1 MGNEVLEQIIK
12 IKDAVPKKQRILCN
26 YLALN
31 YEKIGVMTV
40 AELAENA
47 GVGSTTVMRLVQLLG
62 FDSYTTFKKALAQE
76 SLLKNTTPYRRL
88 RHGISVLGDGERDTF
103 HMAIADGIQ
112 VLENLCTPSNISQFE
127 AAIQL
132 MLESDQLYILG
143 MRSSKALALYFEY
156 VAERFYPHIR
166 QLSWKRSLSMTGLQ
180 SIRRRRMCF

>member
-76 SLLKNTTPYRRL
+76 SLLKNTTPYRSL
-88 RHGISVLGDGERDTF
+88 RQEFSRTSETAIRSIWRSRTEFRCLKISVRRQTF
-103 HMAIADGIQ
+103 
-112 VLENLCTPSNISQFE
+112 PSLRRQ
-127 AAIQL
+127 
-132 MLESDQLYILG
+132 
-143 MRSSKALALYFEY
+143 SS
-156 VAERFYPHIR
+156 
-166 QLSWKRSLSMTGLQ
+166 
-180 SIRRRRMCF
+180 

>member
-40 AELAENA
+40 AELAEKA

-76 SLLKNTTPYRRL
+76 SLLKNTTPYRSCGRNFP
-88 RHGISVLGDGERDTF
+88 V
-103 HMAIADGIQ
+103 
-112 VLENLCTPSNISQFE
+112 P
-127 AAIQL
+127 
-132 MLESDQLYILG
+132 
-143 MRSSKALALYFEY
+143 
-156 VAERFYPHIR
+156 
-166 QLSWKRSLSMTGLQ
+166 
-180 SIRRRRMCF
+180 RRRRAGIRSIWRSRTESRCLKISVRRQTFPSLRRQSS